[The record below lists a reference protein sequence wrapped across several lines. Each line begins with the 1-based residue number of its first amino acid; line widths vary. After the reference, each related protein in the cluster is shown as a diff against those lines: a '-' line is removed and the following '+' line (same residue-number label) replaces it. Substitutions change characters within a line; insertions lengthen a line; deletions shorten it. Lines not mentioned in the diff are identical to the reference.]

1 MQCSACGAEIP
12 PAASVCPNCGLPV
25 ARSETGYGAFP
36 KKQSR
41 PTSLSRGKTAI
52 LLLLALLMMF
62 SGFGLIYY
70 STVVRPAQLQV
81 GATQTVQTILTT
93 DVKATTLTNA
103 YATNTASAQ
112 NNTLATA
119 QAQATSAAVATV
131 TAYHTIYTQATSG
144 TPVLDDS
151 LSTNSSSN
159 WDEYSDGNGGGCQFS
174 GGALHATILQKNY
187 FVACFAQA
195 TNFSNFAFQAQ
206 MTIIRGDEG
215 GLIFRANNANSNF
228 YYFRVGRD
236 GYYALFLSKGNNLN
250 TTLAEDTSS
259 AIKTAPGQTNIL
271 TVIARGGTLYFFVN
285 TQFVA
290 SVSDNTFT
298 HGAIGVVAGD
308 LTHPADVAFT
318 HAEVW
323 QM

>member
-1 MQCSACGAEIP
+1 MHCSACGADIP
-12 PAASVCPNCGLPV
+12 LVASVCPNCGTPV
-25 ARSETGYGAFP
+25 ARSVAGYSTFP

-41 PTSLSRGKTAI
+41 PTSLSRGKAGL

-70 STVVRPAQLQV
+70 SMVMRPVQLQV

-93 DVKATTLTNA
+93 DVKATTLTNT
-103 YATNTASAQ
+103 YATGTAAAQ

-119 QAQATSAAVATV
+119 QAQATTAAVATV
-131 TAYHTIYTQATSG
+131 TVYHGIYTQATAG

-151 LSTNSSSN
+151 LNTNSSSN

-195 TNFSNFAFQAQ
+195 TNFSNFAFQTQ
-206 MTIIRGDEG
+206 MTITRGDEG
-215 GLIFRANNANSNF
+215 GVIFRANNTNSNF
-228 YYFRVGRD
+228 YYFRVGHD

-259 AIKTAPGQTNIL
+259 AIKTAPGQTNML

-285 TQFVA
+285 KQFVK
-290 SVSDNTFT
+290 SVSNTTFT

-308 LTHPADVAFT
+308 LTHPTDVAFT

-323 QM
+323 QL

>member
-1 MQCSACGAEIP
+1 MYCSACGADIP
-12 PAASVCPNCGLPV
+12 PVASVCPNCGTPV
-25 ARSETGYGAFP
+25 ARSETGYSTFQQ
-36 KKQSR
+36 KQSR

-70 STVVRPAQLQV
+70 STVVRPVQLRV
-81 GATQTVQTILTT
+81 DATQTVQSIVTSE
-93 DVKATTLTNA
+93 VKATTLTNEH
-103 YATNTASAQ
+103 ATSTARTL

-119 QAQATSAAVATV
+119 QAQATIIAVATV
-131 TAYHTIYTQATSG
+131 TAYHAIYTQATSG

-159 WDEYSDGNGGGCQFS
+159 WDEYSDGNGGGCQFN
-174 GGALHATILQKNY
+174 GGALHASILQKNY
-187 FVACFAQA
+187 FVACFAQS

-215 GLIFRANNANSNF
+215 GVIFRANNANSNF
-228 YYFRVGRD
+228 YYFRVGHD

-250 TTLAEDTSS
+250 TTLAEDVSS

-271 TVIARGGTLYFFVN
+271 TVIARGSNLYFFIN
-285 TQFVA
+285 KQFVA
-290 SVSDNTFT
+290 SINDNTFT

-308 LTHPADVAFT
+308 LSHPTDVAFT

-323 QM
+323 QL